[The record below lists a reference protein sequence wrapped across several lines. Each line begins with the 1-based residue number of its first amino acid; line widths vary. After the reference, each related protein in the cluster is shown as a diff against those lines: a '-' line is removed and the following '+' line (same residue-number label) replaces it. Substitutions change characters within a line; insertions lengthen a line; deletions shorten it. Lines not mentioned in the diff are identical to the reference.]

1 MESVLIS
8 RNSYSKGVIIIPNRV
23 IFHWR
28 QLMGEAWDLYE
39 LLLSLTDQVCG
50 KSVRVDVSILS
61 QFLGTDV
68 EVGFWWLQQIGFIL
82 RTNGTLHLLDRT
94 DNPTPELIEQLK
106 SNITTSPLGDKAN
119 STLMALCDRWKPFSI
134 NVFMG
139 DEATVST
146 SINQ

>member
-68 EVGFWWLQQIGFIL
+68 KVGFWWLQQIGFIL

-119 STLMALCDRWKPFSI
+119 STLVALCDRWKPFSI